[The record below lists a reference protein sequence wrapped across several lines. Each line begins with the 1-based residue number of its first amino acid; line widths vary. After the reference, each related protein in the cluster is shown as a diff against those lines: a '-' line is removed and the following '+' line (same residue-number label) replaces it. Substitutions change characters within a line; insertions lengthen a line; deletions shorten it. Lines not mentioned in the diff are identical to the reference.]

1 MKVLKEDVTSMAASY
16 GHPLGLL
23 LLSFKVLACCLAL
36 ITNTHTLLHA
46 FCACCVQ
53 TDVHSVPPPGTTCV
67 LCHAPEAPGSH
78 MDQAKAL
85 RSSGLSNRGLGP
97 LMPVC
102 MPPAKPAGSGSKGE
116 PHPASEV
123 QQHQVDAEGAPAVV
137 AAAAPGAGEAATAAP
152 AASAPAA
159 ESQVVWVHR
168 QCALWSP
175 EVYPDKTGMLV
186 STKPGVNHG
195 VGVSVTTFRLLASAE
210 TSMRTCKRSW
220 FRFGRALGTDRQ

>member
-1 MKVLKEDVTSMAASY
+1 
-16 GHPLGLL
+16 
-23 LLSFKVLACCLAL
+23 
-36 ITNTHTLLHA
+36 
-46 FCACCVQ
+46 
-53 TDVHSVPPPGTTCV
+53 VPPRGTTCV

-116 PHPASEV
+116 PHTASGV
-123 QQHQVDAEGAPAVV
+123 HQHQVEAEGAPGSHQLPAGVAAGEGSAAG
-137 AAAAPGAGEAATAAP
+137 AAAAEAAAAAP

-159 ESQVVWVHR
+159 ESEVVWVHR

-186 STKPGVNHG
+186 RVEEGVFGGAVGAVKGAKKHKKRDTPAEST
-195 VGVSVTTFRLLASAE
+195 
-210 TSMRTCKRSW
+210 TSYV
-220 FRFGRALGTDRQ
+220 